1 MKRLFLGAVFTLAL
15 ALAIPAA
22 ASAAEYET
30 YVGCGTSA
38 STPPAGTCLLG
49 DTVGAFF
56 ETDEETEYEVCVE
69 FPDGI
74 EECAEEQE
82 ADAEVLYVNKL
93 VPDEIGTYFFSWY
106 VEAAEVGA
114 ATVRLDPRPAPLV
127 PPVLPPA
134 PTPAP
139 PPVAA
144 VPVPVKTA
152 ACTKAENQVKQLK
165 KQLRATSGRKAKTQV
180 RGKLK
185 GAKAA
190 VNRAC

>member
-30 YVGCGTSA
+30 YVGCGASG

-56 ETDEETEYEVCVE
+56 EADEETEYEVCVE
-69 FPDGI
+69 FPDGV

-82 ADAEVLYVNKL
+82 AEAEALYVNEL

-106 VEAAEVGA
+106 VGVTEVGT
-114 ATVRLDPRPAPLV
+114 ATLRLDPRPAPPA

-134 PTPAP
+134 PAPVSLPIAAAPAP
-139 PPVAA
+139 
-144 VPVPVKTA
+144 VKSV
-152 ACTKAENQVKQLK
+152 ACTKAEKRVKQLK
-165 KQLRATSGRKAKTQV
+165 NQLRNTSGREAKAKV

>member
-1 MKRLFLGAVFTLAL
+1 MKRLFLGTVLATAL

-22 ASAAEYET
+22 ASAEYET

-38 STPPAGTCLLG
+38 STPPAQACVLG

-56 ETDEETEYEVCVE
+56 ESEAETEYEICVE
-69 FPDGI
+69 FPDGF

-82 ADAEVLYVNKL
+82 AEAGTLYVNKL
-93 VPDEIGTYFFSWY
+93 VADELGTYSFSWY
-106 VEAAEVGA
+106 VGPTEVGFS
-114 ATVRLDPRPAPLV
+114 TLRLDPRPAPPA
-127 PPVLPPA
+127 PPALPPA
-134 PTPAP
+134 PAPVP
-139 PPVAA
+139 PPA
-144 VPVPVKTA
+144 VLPVKTV
-152 ACTKAENQVKQLK
+152 ACTKSEKRVKQLK
-165 KQLRATSGRKAKTQV
+165 SQLRNTSGREAKAKV